1 MSWTKAKQTA
11 HPDHTP
17 DGSLVPLPTLF
28 IEFELQVLSDGS
40 DGKKKK
46 KKVKYHN
53 LPDAHRVLLDVWP
66 LAVRASVKKSLCKF
80 KINSAG
86 VLKQTL

>member
-1 MSWTKAKQTA
+1 M
-11 HPDHTP
+11 
-17 DGSLVPLPTLF
+17 
-28 IEFELQVLSDGS
+28 E
-40 DGKKKK
+40 KKKK

-66 LAVRASVKKSLCKF
+66 LAVRASVMKSLCKF